1 MNHHKLGVVNL
12 KSKKSKSK
20 LDFLPNRNNRYSIRR
35 FTVGTASILI
45 GATLLFG
52 ASHDAQA
59 AEEDSSSVSVDGQD
73 EAGVSK
79 DDQTAK
85 ASEEQATPAQTE
97 DVKTSTEAEAS
108 TDTETQA
115 QTDKEEAASTQEDAV
130 SEDSQ
135 TTAQD
140 SEQAEAT
147 TPAKEEAA
155 KSEATQ
161 ATEHA
166 SVKEAKSEDK
176 KVDTESAATSE
187 APQATEEEV
196 ATKEESKAVQPATV
210 ADKKAVS
217 VDPSPYANIG
227 NVHDKATAEEFY
239 AKATGVSAK
248 EAKRVVNNLGLDA
261 KNITPE
267 SFRAALLKAFSN
279 AQNRTAVQGLSF
291 RATPEDSEA
300 INDMA
305 NAVNASAPTADSDN
319 MKVIDADAYK
329 NGYVKND
336 VDTTNA
342 AHTLSGRAYMSDFGA
357 PGTTSTRLTTVPEGT
372 AVYMQWIDK
381 DGWVS
386 PAFRAYTTNQ
396 ITDRDS
402 SAAGPG
408 FYAFDL
414 RKPQIDA
421 NGKSHVYNATDG
433 QYYRLWIEDFQTPNG
448 NTATMLRQV
457 GGLIPGTF
465 VNSVTHL
472 NLGQF
477 PLIGTNMQRTGVFM
491 GVRPTNDYMT
501 RPKNEWIHD
510 EEGPIANPTVNLKAK
525 NTVSGRVWLETG
537 DGDEANSG
545 TGPNRNPGDPVA
557 QGYTVV
563 MSSLTKEGAAAYKDQ
578 VQSLDHGQRAEAAK
592 KLLEDH
598 PEYISATVY
607 GETDEDGYYTVRFPE
622 GALDVNFL
630 YGYVMDKDGV
640 IQNAYSSYTAP
651 EFRTPNTNALFTPQ
665 AIPAH
670 NLVVD
675 PMWYHVH
682 FAVIPRTDVEIS
694 IVDFNNTDKPA
705 APGDVAH
712 IDLEGKI
719 LSPLP
724 THVEWRDSKGKVV
737 KKTPDFTSL
746 KEGEDAGTFEIPST
760 AKDGDHYTA
769 VLVVNGRDVS
779 ADSLTVKVTDAHTYD
794 PEVTP
799 ITKDYGTPTTE
810 DDIKGA
816 VTVPNYPTDKGTPK
830 VTVDEG
836 AQLPDGN
843 TPGKTDVPV
852 TVTYPDGSKDH
863 VTVPVT
869 VKEQPQAD
877 HYPPEATPVE
887 KPFGSATTKDDVTSH
902 VTVPGFPADKG
913 TPKVTVDEGAQLP
926 DGNTSGTVD
935 VPVTVTY
942 PDGTTAHVNV
952 PVTTGEQPQADHYP
966 PKATPVEK
974 PFGSATTKDDVTSHV
989 TVPGFPADKGTPKV
1003 TVDEGAQLPD
1013 GNTSGT
1019 VDVPVTV
1026 TYPDGTTAHVNV
1038 PVTTGEQPQAD
1049 HYPPKA
1055 TPVEKP
1061 FGSATTKDDV
1071 TSHVTV
1077 PGFPADKGTP
1087 TVTVDEGAQLPDG
1100 NTEGT
1105 VNVPVTVTYPD
1116 GTTAHVNVPVTT
1128 KAAEDNTKTPQ
1139 VNEVTAGDDTVSGH
1153 DGQPGNTIEVT
1164 LPGGSK
1170 VPGTVDDKGEWT
1182 VKVPDN
1188 VTLKPG
1194 DKVTVV
1200 EKDNHGHTSP
1210 ATEVTVKDTENTAHQ
1225 PQVDPIHGGGTSV
1238 GGKGTPGNDVEV
1250 TLPGGTK
1257 VPGTVDEN
1265 GNFTVKVPDGTELK
1279 PGDKVTV
1286 VEKDHNGHTS
1296 PATEVTVGDYPN
1308 TAHQPTVDPVTAGDK
1323 TVHGK
1328 GTPGN
1333 TVEVTFPGGSTVTG
1347 EVDKDGNFTV
1357 KVPDGTTLK
1366 PGQEITVVEKDNH
1379 GHASTPTKVTVGDT
1393 ANEAHQPQVDP
1404 IHGGDTSVSGKGTP
1418 GHTVE
1423 VTLPDGSTVTGEV
1436 DKDGN
1441 FTIKVPDGKE
1451 LKPGDKVTVVE
1462 KDKDGHSS
1470 TPTEVTVGD
1479 YPNTAHQPTVDPV
1492 TAGDKTV
1499 HGKGTP
1505 GNTVE
1510 VTLPDGSVVTGTV
1523 DKDGN
1528 FTVKVPDGTTLK
1540 PGQEITVVEK
1550 DKHGHASKPTKVTV
1564 GDTANEAHQPQVD
1577 PIHGGDTSVSGKGT
1591 PGNTVEI
1598 TLPDGSKVTGTVDK
1612 DGNFTVKLP
1621 DGTTL
1626 KPGDKVTVVEKDKDG
1641 HSSTPTEVTVGD
1653 YPNTAHQPQVDPIHG
1668 GDSTIGGK
1676 GTPGNTVEVTLPD
1689 GSKVTG
1695 TVDKDGNFTIKV
1707 PDGTTLKPGDTVTVV
1722 EKDKY
1727 GHASTPTKVTVQDHA
1742 NTAHQPTVNPVHTGD
1757 KTVTGKGTPGNTI
1770 ELTTPCGKTL
1780 TTKVDKDGNWSIDL
1794 PEDVHLKAGDKVTV
1808 VEKDQYGHTSTPTV
1822 VTVTDKEMNGN
1833 NCDMPKKD
1841 DNGQAPMDNHGSDMN
1856 TGDMTEHAST
1866 PAMTQGHD
1874 DSMKHA
1880 EAKDDAKSEAKA
1892 LPETG
1897 NTDNSGTIFG
1907 SLFAALGALF
1917 LAGRRRKKEDK

>member
-1 MNHHKLGVVNL
+1 MNYHKLGVVNL

-73 EAGVSK
+73 DAGASK

-97 DVKTSTEAEAS
+97 DVNASTEAEAK

-135 TTAQD
+135 SKVQD
-140 SEQAEAT
+140 SEQAEEA
-147 TPAKEEAA
+147 TPAQEEAA
-155 KSEATQ
+155 QGEETQ

-176 KVDTESAATSE
+176 KVDTESATTSE
-187 APQATEEEV
+187 VPQATEEEV

-210 ADKKAVS
+210 ADKKAAS

-227 NVHDKATAEEFY
+227 NVHDKASAEEFY

-305 NAVNASAPTADSDN
+305 NAVNASAPTADDDN

-342 AHTLSGRAYMSDFGA
+342 ANTLSGRAYMSDFGA

-396 ITDRDS
+396 ITNRDS

-433 QYYRLWIEDFQTPNG
+433 QYYRLWIEDFETPNG

-510 EEGPIANPTVNLKAK
+510 EEGPISNPTVNLKAK

-563 MSSLTKEGAAAYKDQ
+563 MSSLTKEGAAAYKAQ
-578 VQSLDHGQRAEAAK
+578 VQRLDHGQRAEAAK

-670 NLVVD
+670 NLVAD

-682 FAVIPRTDVEIS
+682 FAVVPRTDVEIS

-746 KEGEDAGTFEIPST
+746 KEGEDAATFEIPAD

-769 VLVVNGRDVS
+769 VLVVNDRDVS
-779 ADSLTVKVTDAHTYD
+779 ADSLTVKVTDAHTYE

-810 DDIKGA
+810 DDVKNA
-816 VTVPNYPTDKGTPK
+816 VTVPDYPADKGTPT
-830 VTVDEG
+830 VTIDEG

-843 TPGKTDVPV
+843 TPGETNVPV
-852 TVTYPDGSKDH
+852 TVTYPDGTKDH
-863 VTVPVT
+863 VEVPVT

-877 HYPPEATPVE
+877 HYPPEVTPVE
-887 KPFGSATTKDDVTSH
+887 QPYGTATTEDDV
-902 VTVPGFPADKG
+902 K
-913 TPKVTVDEGAQLP
+913 
-926 DGNTSGTVD
+926 
-935 VPVTVTY
+935 
-942 PDGTTAHVNV
+942 
-952 PVTTGEQPQADHYP
+952 
-966 PKATPVEK
+966 
-974 PFGSATTKDDVTSHV
+974 
-989 TVPGFPADKGTPKV
+989 
-1003 TVDEGAQLPD
+1003 
-1013 GNTSGT
+1013 
-1019 VDVPVTV
+1019 
-1026 TYPDGTTAHVNV
+1026 
-1038 PVTTGEQPQAD
+1038 
-1049 HYPPKA
+1049 
-1055 TPVEKP
+1055 
-1061 FGSATTKDDV
+1061 
-1071 TSHVTV
+1071 SHVTV

-1087 TVTVDEGAQLPDG
+1087 TVTVDEGAELPDG

-1128 KAAEDNTKTPQ
+1128 KAAEDNTKMPQ
-1139 VNEVTAGDDTVSGH
+1139 VDDVTAGDKTVSGH
-1153 DGQPGNTIEVT
+1153 DGQPGNTVVVT
-1164 LPGGSK
+1164 FPGDKTGTA
-1170 VPGTVDDKGEWT
+1170 TVDDNGKWT
-1182 VKVPDN
+1182 VNVPSD

-1194 DKVTVV
+1194 DKVTAV
-1200 EKDNHGHTSP
+1200 EKDNHDHTSP
-1210 ATEVTVKDTENTAHQ
+1210 VTEVTVNDTENTAHQ
-1225 PQVDPIHGGGTSV
+1225 PQVDPINGGGTSV

-1333 TVEVTFPGGSTVTG
+1333 TVEVTLPGGTVVTG
-1347 EVDKDGNFTV
+1347 EVDENGNFTV

-1366 PGQEITVVEKDNH
+1366 PGDEITVVEKDHH

-1404 IHGGDTSVSGKGTP
+1404 IHGGDSSIGGKGTP
-1418 GHTVE
+1418 GNTVE

-1441 FTIKVPDGKE
+1441 FTIDLPDGKE

-1462 KDKDGHSS
+1462 KDKDGHTS
-1470 TPTEVTVGD
+1470 PATEVTVGD
-1479 YPNTAHQPTVDPV
+1479 YPNTAHQPTVDPIHS
-1492 TAGDKTV
+1492 GDKTV
-1499 HGKGTP
+1499 T
-1505 GNTVE
+1505 
-1510 VTLPDGSVVTGTV
+1510 
-1523 DKDGN
+1523 
-1528 FTVKVPDGTTLK
+1528 
-1540 PGQEITVVEK
+1540 
-1550 DKHGHASKPTKVTV
+1550 
-1564 GDTANEAHQPQVD
+1564 
-1577 PIHGGDTSVSGKGT
+1577 
-1591 PGNTVEI
+1591 
-1598 TLPDGSKVTGTVDK
+1598 
-1612 DGNFTVKLP
+1612 
-1621 DGTTL
+1621 
-1626 KPGDKVTVVEKDKDG
+1626 
-1641 HSSTPTEVTVGD
+1641 
-1653 YPNTAHQPQVDPIHG
+1653 
-1668 GDSTIGGK
+1668 GK

-1707 PDGTTLKPGDTVTVV
+1707 PDGTTLKPGDTITVV

-1742 NTAHQPTVNPVHTGD
+1742 NEAHQPTVNPVHTGD

-1856 TGDMTEHAST
+1856 KGDMTEHAST
-1866 PAMTQGHD
+1866 PAMTQGSDMAQGHD

>member
-1 MNHHKLGVVNL
+1 M

-73 EAGVSK
+73 EAGASK

-85 ASEEQATPAQTE
+85 ASEEQANAAQTE

-115 QTDKEEAASTQEDAV
+115 QADKEEAASTQEDAV

-135 TTAQD
+135 SKAQG
-140 SEQAEAT
+140 SEQAEEA
-147 TPAKEEAA
+147 TPAQEEAA
-155 KSEATQ
+155 QSEEAQ

-176 KVDTESAATSE
+176 KVDTESATTSE
-187 APQATEEEV
+187 VPQATEEEV

-210 ADKKAVS
+210 ADKKAAS

-227 NVHDKATAEEFY
+227 NVHDKVSAEEFY

-305 NAVNASAPTADSDN
+305 NAVNATAPTADDDN

-342 AHTLSGRAYMSDFGA
+342 ANTLSGRAYMSDFGA

-433 QYYRLWIEDFQTPNG
+433 QYYRLWIEDFETPNG

-477 PLIGTNMQRTGVFM
+477 PLIGKNMQRTGVFM

-501 RPKNEWIHD
+501 RPKEEWIHD
-510 EEGPIANPTVNLKAK
+510 EEGPMTNPYTDLKAK

-563 MSSLTKEGAAAYKDQ
+563 MSSLTKEGAAAYKAQ

-607 GETDEDGYYTVRFPE
+607 GETDEDGRYTLRFPKD
-622 GALDVNFL
+622 ALDVNFL

-670 NLVVD
+670 NLVAD
-675 PMWYHVH
+675 PMWYNVH

-746 KEGEDAGTFEIPST
+746 KEGEDAATFEIPAD

-769 VLVVNGRDVS
+769 VLVVNDRDVS
-779 ADSLTVKVTDAHTYD
+779 ADSLTVKVTDAHTYE

-810 DDIKGA
+810 DDVKNA
-816 VTVPNYPTDKGTPK
+816 VTVPDYPADKGTPT
-830 VTVDEG
+830 VTIDEG

-843 TPGKTDVPV
+843 TPGETNVPV
-852 TVTYPDGSKDH
+852 TVTYPDGTKDH
-863 VTVPVT
+863 VEVPVT

-877 HYPPEATPVE
+877 HYPPEATPIE
-887 KPFGSATTKDDVTSH
+887 KPYGTPVTDADVKEH

-913 TPKVTVDEGAQLP
+913 TPTVTVDEDAELP
-926 DGNTSGTVD
+926 DGNTAGSSN

-942 PDGTTAHVNV
+942 PDGTTAHVDV
-952 PVTTGEQPQADHYP
+952 PVTIGEQPQADHYP
-966 PKATPVEK
+966 PEVTPVEQ
-974 PFGSATTKDDVTSHV
+974 PYGTATTEDDV
-989 TVPGFPADKGTPKV
+989 K
-1003 TVDEGAQLPD
+1003 
-1013 GNTSGT
+1013 
-1019 VDVPVTV
+1019 
-1026 TYPDGTTAHVNV
+1026 
-1038 PVTTGEQPQAD
+1038 
-1049 HYPPKA
+1049 
-1055 TPVEKP
+1055 
-1061 FGSATTKDDV
+1061 
-1071 TSHVTV
+1071 SHVTV

-1128 KAAEDNTKTPQ
+1128 KAAEDNTKMPQ
-1139 VNEVTAGDDTVSGH
+1139 VDDVTAGDKTVSGH
-1153 DGQPGNTIEVT
+1153 DGQPGNTVVVT
-1164 LPGGSK
+1164 FPGDKTGTA
-1170 VPGTVDDKGEWT
+1170 TVDDNGKWI
-1182 VKVPDN
+1182 VNVPSD

-1194 DKVTVV
+1194 DKVTAV
-1200 EKDNHGHTSP
+1200 EKDNHEHTSP
-1210 ATEVTVKDTENTAHQ
+1210 VTEVTVNDTENTAHQ
-1225 PQVDPIHGGGTSV
+1225 PQVDPINGGGTSV

-1323 TVHGK
+1323 TIHGK

-1333 TVEVTFPGGSTVTG
+1333 TVEVTLPGGTVVTG
-1347 EVDKDGNFTV
+1347 EVDENGNFTV

-1366 PGQEITVVEKDNH
+1366 PGDEITVVEKDHH

-1393 ANEAHQPQVDP
+1393 ANEAHQPTVDP
-1404 IHGGDTSVSGKGTP
+1404 IHG
-1418 GHTVE
+1418 
-1423 VTLPDGSTVTGEV
+1423 
-1436 DKDGN
+1436 
-1441 FTIKVPDGKE
+1441 
-1451 LKPGDKVTVVE
+1451 
-1462 KDKDGHSS
+1462 
-1470 TPTEVTVGD
+1470 
-1479 YPNTAHQPTVDPV
+1479 
-1492 TAGDKTV
+1492 
-1499 HGKGTP
+1499 
-1505 GNTVE
+1505 
-1510 VTLPDGSVVTGTV
+1510 
-1523 DKDGN
+1523 
-1528 FTVKVPDGTTLK
+1528 
-1540 PGQEITVVEK
+1540 
-1550 DKHGHASKPTKVTV
+1550 
-1564 GDTANEAHQPQVD
+1564 
-1577 PIHGGDTSVSGKGT
+1577 
-1591 PGNTVEI
+1591 
-1598 TLPDGSKVTGTVDK
+1598 
-1612 DGNFTVKLP
+1612 
-1621 DGTTL
+1621 
-1626 KPGDKVTVVEKDKDG
+1626 
-1641 HSSTPTEVTVGD
+1641 
-1653 YPNTAHQPQVDPIHG
+1653 
-1668 GDSTIGGK
+1668 
-1676 GTPGNTVEVTLPD
+1676 
-1689 GSKVTG
+1689 
-1695 TVDKDGNFTIKV
+1695 
-1707 PDGTTLKPGDTVTVV
+1707 
-1722 EKDKY
+1722 
-1727 GHASTPTKVTVQDHA
+1727 
-1742 NTAHQPTVNPVHTGD
+1742 GD

-1856 TGDMTEHAST
+1856 TRDMTEHAST
-1866 PAMTQGHD
+1866 PAMTQGSDMAQGHD

>member
-1 MNHHKLGVVNL
+1 MNYHKLGVVNL

-20 LDFLPNRNNRYSIRR
+20 LDFLPNRINRYSIRR

-73 EAGVSK
+73 EAGASK

-97 DVKTSTEAEAS
+97 DVKASTEAEAS

-115 QTDKEEAASTQEDAV
+115 QADKEEAASTQEDAV

-135 TTAQD
+135 SKAQD
-140 SEQAEAT
+140 SEQVEEAT
-147 TPAKEEAA
+147 PAQEEAA
-155 KSEATQ
+155 QSEGAQT
-161 ATEHA
+161 TEHA

-176 KVDTESAATSE
+176 KVDTESATTSE
-187 APQATEEEV
+187 VPQATEEEV

-210 ADKKAVS
+210 ADKKAAS

-227 NVHDKATAEEFY
+227 NVHDKASAEEFY

-291 RATPEDSEA
+291 RAAPEDSEA

-305 NAVNASAPTADSDN
+305 NAVNATAPTADDDN
-319 MKVIDADAYK
+319 MKIIDADAYK

-342 AHTLSGRAYMSDFGA
+342 ANTLSGRAYMSDFGA

-433 QYYRLWIEDFQTPNG
+433 QYYRLWIEDFETPNG

-457 GGLIPGTF
+457 DGLIPGTF

-477 PLIGTNMQRTGVFM
+477 PLIGKNMQRTGVFM
-491 GVRPTNDYMT
+491 GVRPTTDYMT
-501 RPKNEWIHD
+501 RPKEEWIHD
-510 EEGPIANPTVNLKAK
+510 EEGPMTNPYTDLKAK

-607 GETDEDGYYTVRFPE
+607 GETDEDGHYTLRFPKD
-622 GALDVNFL
+622 ALDVNFL

-670 NLVVD
+670 NLVAD
-675 PMWYHVH
+675 PMWYNVH
-682 FAVIPRTDVEIS
+682 FAVIPRTDIEIS

-705 APGDVAH
+705 ASGDVAH

-746 KEGEDAGTFEIPST
+746 KEGEDAGTFEIPAD

-769 VLVVNGRDVS
+769 VLVVNDRDVS
-779 ADSLTVKVTDAHTYD
+779 ADSLTVKVTDAHTYE

-810 DDIKGA
+810 DDVKNA
-816 VTVPNYPTDKGTPK
+816 VTVPDY
-830 VTVDEG
+830 
-836 AQLPDGN
+836 
-843 TPGKTDVPV
+843 
-852 TVTYPDGSKDH
+852 
-863 VTVPVT
+863 
-869 VKEQPQAD
+869 
-877 HYPPEATPVE
+877 
-887 KPFGSATTKDDVTSH
+887 
-902 VTVPGFPADKG
+902 PADKG
-913 TPKVTVDEGAQLP
+913 TPKVTIDEGA
-926 DGNTSGTVD
+926 
-935 VPVTVTY
+935 
-942 PDGTTAHVNV
+942 
-952 PVTTGEQPQADHYP
+952 E
-966 PKATPVEK
+966 
-974 PFGSATTKDDVTSHV
+974 
-989 TVPGFPADKGTPKV
+989 
-1003 TVDEGAQLPD
+1003 
-1013 GNTSGT
+1013 
-1019 VDVPVTV
+1019 
-1026 TYPDGTTAHVNV
+1026 
-1038 PVTTGEQPQAD
+1038 
-1049 HYPPKA
+1049 
-1055 TPVEKP
+1055 
-1061 FGSATTKDDV
+1061 
-1071 TSHVTV
+1071 
-1077 PGFPADKGTP
+1077 
-1087 TVTVDEGAQLPDG
+1087 LPDG

-1128 KAAEDNTKTPQ
+1128 KAAEDNTKMPQ
-1139 VNEVTAGDDTVSGH
+1139 VDNVTAGDKTVSGH
-1153 DGQPGNTIEVT
+1153 DGQPGNTVVVT
-1164 LPGGSK
+1164 FPGDKTGTA
-1170 VPGTVDDKGEWT
+1170 TVDDNGKWT
-1182 VKVPDN
+1182 VNVPSD

-1194 DKVTVV
+1194 DKVTAV
-1200 EKDNHGHTSP
+1200 EKDNHDHTSP
-1210 ATEVTVKDTENTAHQ
+1210 VTEVTVNDTENTAHQ
-1225 PQVDPIHGGGTSV
+1225 PQVDPINGGGTSV

-1333 TVEVTFPGGSTVTG
+1333 TVEVTLPGGTVVTG
-1347 EVDKDGNFTV
+1347 EVDENGNFTV

-1366 PGQEITVVEKDNH
+1366 PGDEITVVEKDHH

-1393 ANEAHQPQVDP
+1393 ANEAHQPTVDP
-1404 IHGGDTSVSGKGTP
+1404 IHG
-1418 GHTVE
+1418 
-1423 VTLPDGSTVTGEV
+1423 
-1436 DKDGN
+1436 
-1441 FTIKVPDGKE
+1441 
-1451 LKPGDKVTVVE
+1451 
-1462 KDKDGHSS
+1462 
-1470 TPTEVTVGD
+1470 
-1479 YPNTAHQPTVDPV
+1479 
-1492 TAGDKTV
+1492 GDKTV

-1510 VTLPDGSVVTGTV
+1510 VTLPDGSKVTGTI

-1528 FTVKVPDGTTLK
+1528 FTID
-1540 PGQEITVVEK
+1540 
-1550 DKHGHASKPTKVTV
+1550 
-1564 GDTANEAHQPQVD
+1564 
-1577 PIHGGDTSVSGKGT
+1577 
-1591 PGNTVEI
+1591 
-1598 TLPDGSKVTGTVDK
+1598 LPDCKE
-1612 DGNFTVKLP
+1612 
-1621 DGTTL
+1621 L

-1641 HSSTPTEVTVGD
+1641 HTSPATEVTVGD
-1653 YPNTAHQPQVDPIHG
+1653 YPNTAHQPTVDPIH
-1668 GDSTIGGK
+1668 S
-1676 GTPGNTVEVTLPD
+1676 
-1689 GSKVTG
+1689 
-1695 TVDKDGNFTIKV
+1695 
-1707 PDGTTLKPGDTVTVV
+1707 
-1722 EKDKY
+1722 
-1727 GHASTPTKVTVQDHA
+1727 
-1742 NTAHQPTVNPVHTGD
+1742 GD

-1856 TGDMTEHAST
+1856 KGDMTEHAST
-1866 PAMTQGHD
+1866 PAMTQGSDMAQGHD

>member
-1 MNHHKLGVVNL
+1 MNYHKLGVVNL

-73 EAGVSK
+73 EAGASK

-97 DVKTSTEAEAS
+97 DVKASTEAEAS

-115 QTDKEEAASTQEDAV
+115 QADKEEAASTQEDAV

-135 TTAQD
+135 SKAQD
-140 SEQAEAT
+140 SEQAEEA

-155 KSEATQ
+155 QSEDAQT
-161 ATEHA
+161 TEHA

-176 KVDTESAATSE
+176 KVDTESATTSE
-187 APQATEEEV
+187 VPQATEEEV

-210 ADKKAVS
+210 ADKKAAS

-227 NVHDKATAEEFY
+227 NVHDKASAEEFY

-291 RATPEDSEA
+291 RAAPEDSEA

-305 NAVNASAPTADSDN
+305 NAVNATAPTADDDN
-319 MKVIDADAYK
+319 MKIIDADAYK

-342 AHTLSGRAYMSDFGA
+342 VNTLSGRAYMSDFGA

-433 QYYRLWIEDFQTPNG
+433 QYYRLWIEDFQTANG

-477 PLIGTNMQRTGVFM
+477 PLIGKNMQRTGVFM

-501 RPKNEWIHD
+501 RPKEEWIHD
-510 EEGPIANPTVNLKAK
+510 EEGPMANPYTDLKAK
-525 NTVSGRVWLETG
+525 NTISGRVWLETG

-592 KLLEDH
+592 QLLEDH

-607 GETDEDGYYTVRFPE
+607 GETDEDGHYTLRFPKDT
-622 GALDVNFL
+622 LDVNFL

-640 IQNAYSSYTAP
+640 VQNAYSSYTAP

-665 AIPAH
+665 AIPGH
-670 NLVVD
+670 NLIVD
-675 PMWYHVH
+675 PMWYNVH

-724 THVEWRDSKGKVV
+724 THVEWRDNNGKVV

-779 ADSLTVKVTDAHTYD
+779 ADSLTVKVTDAHTYE
-794 PEVTP
+794 PKVTP

-810 DDIKGA
+810 DDVKKA
-816 VTVPNYPTDKGTPK
+816 VTVPDYPADKGTPK
-830 VTVDEG
+830 VTIDEG
-836 AQLPDGN
+836 AELPDGN
-843 TPGKTDVPV
+843 TPGETNVPV

-863 VTVPVT
+863 VNVPVT

-887 KPFGSATTKDDVTSH
+887 KPYGTPVTDADIKEH
-902 VTVPGFPADKG
+902 VTVPGFPA
-913 TPKVTVDEGAQLP
+913 E
-926 DGNTSGTVD
+926 
-935 VPVTVTY
+935 
-942 PDGTTAHVNV
+942 
-952 PVTTGEQPQADHYP
+952 GEQ
-966 PKATPVEK
+966 
-974 PFGSATTKDDVTSHV
+974 
-989 TVPGFPADKGTPKV
+989 
-1003 TVDEGAQLPD
+1003 
-1013 GNTSGT
+1013 
-1019 VDVPVTV
+1019 
-1026 TYPDGTTAHVNV
+1026 
-1038 PVTTGEQPQAD
+1038 
-1049 HYPPKA
+1049 
-1055 TPVEKP
+1055 
-1061 FGSATTKDDV
+1061 
-1071 TSHVTV
+1071 
-1077 PGFPADKGTP
+1077 P

-1128 KAAEDNTKTPQ
+1128 KAAEDNTKMPQ
-1139 VNEVTAGDDTVSGH
+1139 VDDVTAGDKTVSGH
-1153 DGQPGNTIEVT
+1153 DGQPGNTVVVT
-1164 LPGGSK
+1164 FPGDKTGTA
-1170 VPGTVDDKGEWT
+1170 TVDDNGKWT
-1182 VKVPDN
+1182 VNVPSD

-1194 DKVTVV
+1194 DKVTAV
-1200 EKDNHGHTSP
+1200 EKDNHDHISP
-1210 ATEVTVKDTENTAHQ
+1210 VTEVTVNDTENTAHQ
-1225 PQVDPIHGGGTSV
+1225 PQVDPINGGGTSV

-1333 TVEVTFPGGSTVTG
+1333 TVEVTLPGGTVVTG
-1347 EVDKDGNFTV
+1347 EVDENGNFTV

-1366 PGQEITVVEKDNH
+1366 PGDEITVVEKDNH

-1404 IHGGDTSVSGKGTP
+1404 IHG
-1418 GHTVE
+1418 
-1423 VTLPDGSTVTGEV
+1423 
-1436 DKDGN
+1436 
-1441 FTIKVPDGKE
+1441 
-1451 LKPGDKVTVVE
+1451 
-1462 KDKDGHSS
+1462 
-1470 TPTEVTVGD
+1470 
-1479 YPNTAHQPTVDPV
+1479 
-1492 TAGDKTV
+1492 GDKTV

-1540 PGQEITVVEK
+1540 PGQVITVVEK
-1550 DKHGHASKPTKVTV
+1550 DKHGHASTPTKVTV

-1577 PIHGGDTSVSGKGT
+1577 PIHGGDSSIGGKGT
-1591 PGNTVEI
+1591 PGNTVEV
-1598 TLPDGSKVTGTVDK
+1598 TLPDGSTVTGEVDK
-1612 DGNFTVKLP
+1612 DGNFTIDLP
-1621 DGTTL
+1621 DGKEL

-1641 HSSTPTEVTVGD
+1641 HTSPATEVTVGD
-1653 YPNTAHQPQVDPIHG
+1653 YPNTAHQPTVDPIHS
-1668 GDSTIGGK
+1668 GDKTVTGK

-1707 PDGTTLKPGDTVTVV
+1707 PDGTTLKPGDTITVV

-1742 NTAHQPTVNPVHTGD
+1742 NEAHQPTVNPVHTGD

-1866 PAMTQGHD
+1866 PAMTQGSDMAQGHD

-1880 EAKDDAKSEAKA
+1880 EVKDDAKSEAKA

>member
-1 MNHHKLGVVNL
+1 MNYHKLGVVNL

-73 EAGVSK
+73 EAGASK

-97 DVKTSTEAEAS
+97 DVKASTEAEAS

-115 QTDKEEAASTQEDAV
+115 QADKEEAASTQEDAV

-135 TTAQD
+135 SKAQD
-140 SEQAEAT
+140 SEQAEEA

-155 KSEATQ
+155 QSEDAQT
-161 ATEHA
+161 TEHA

-176 KVDTESAATSE
+176 KVDTESATTSE
-187 APQATEEEV
+187 VPQATEEEV

-210 ADKKAVS
+210 ADKKAAS

-227 NVHDKATAEEFY
+227 NVHDKASAEEFY

-291 RATPEDSEA
+291 RAAPEDSEA

-305 NAVNASAPTADSDN
+305 NAVNATAPTADDDN
-319 MKVIDADAYK
+319 MKIIDADAYK

-342 AHTLSGRAYMSDFGA
+342 ANTLSGRAYMSDFGA

-433 QYYRLWIEDFQTPNG
+433 QYYRLWIEDFQTANG

-477 PLIGTNMQRTGVFM
+477 PLIGKNMQRTGVFM

-501 RPKNEWIHD
+501 RPKEEWIHD
-510 EEGPIANPTVNLKAK
+510 EEGPMANPYTDLKAK
-525 NTVSGRVWLETG
+525 NTISGRVWLETG

-592 KLLEDH
+592 QLLEDH

-607 GETDEDGYYTVRFPE
+607 GETDEDGHYTLRFPKDT
-622 GALDVNFL
+622 LDVNFL

-640 IQNAYSSYTAP
+640 VQNAYSSYTAP

-665 AIPAH
+665 AIPGH
-670 NLVVD
+670 NLIVD
-675 PMWYHVH
+675 PMWYNVH

-724 THVEWRDSKGKVV
+724 THVEWRDNNGKVV

-779 ADSLTVKVTDAHTYD
+779 ADSLTVKVTDAHTYE
-794 PEVTP
+794 PKVTP

-810 DDIKGA
+810 DDVKKA
-816 VTVPNYPTDKGTPK
+816 VTVPDYPADKGTPK
-830 VTVDEG
+830 VTIDEG
-836 AQLPDGN
+836 AELPDGN
-843 TPGKTDVPV
+843 TPGETNVPV

-863 VTVPVT
+863 VNVPVT

-887 KPFGSATTKDDVTSH
+887 KPYGTPVTDADIKEH
-902 VTVPGFPADKG
+902 VTVPGFPAEG
-913 TPKVTVDEGAQLP
+913 EQPKVTVDEGAQLP
-926 DGNTSGTVD
+926 DGNTAGSSN

-942 PDGTTAHVNV
+942 PDGTTAHVDV
-952 PVTTGEQPQADHYP
+952 PVTIGEQAQADHYP

-974 PFGSATTKDDVTSHV
+974 PYGTPVTDADIKEHV
-989 TVPGFPADKGTPKV
+989 TVPGFPA
-1003 TVDEGAQLPD
+1003 E
-1013 GNTSGT
+1013 
-1019 VDVPVTV
+1019 
-1026 TYPDGTTAHVNV
+1026 
-1038 PVTTGEQPQAD
+1038 GEQ
-1049 HYPPKA
+1049 
-1055 TPVEKP
+1055 
-1061 FGSATTKDDV
+1061 
-1071 TSHVTV
+1071 
-1077 PGFPADKGTP
+1077 P

-1128 KAAEDNTKTPQ
+1128 KAAEDNTKMPQ
-1139 VNEVTAGDDTVSGH
+1139 VDDVTAGDKTVSGH
-1153 DGQPGNTIEVT
+1153 DGQPGNTVVVT
-1164 LPGGSK
+1164 FPGDKTGTA
-1170 VPGTVDDKGEWT
+1170 TVDDNGKWT
-1182 VKVPDN
+1182 VNVPSD

-1194 DKVTVV
+1194 DKVTAV
-1200 EKDNHGHTSP
+1200 EKDNHDHTSP
-1210 ATEVTVKDTENTAHQ
+1210 VTEVTVNDTENTAHQ
-1225 PQVDPIHGGGTSV
+1225 PQVDPINGGGTSV

-1333 TVEVTFPGGSTVTG
+1333 TVEVTLPGGTVVTG
-1347 EVDKDGNFTV
+1347 EVDENGNFTV

-1366 PGQEITVVEKDNH
+1366 PGDEITVVEKDNH

-1404 IHGGDTSVSGKGTP
+1404 IHGGDSSIGGKGTP
-1418 GHTVE
+1418 GNTVE

-1441 FTIKVPDGKE
+1441 FTIDLPDGKE

-1492 TAGDKTV
+1492 TAGDKTI

-1540 PGQEITVVEK
+1540 PGQVITVVEK
-1550 DKHGHASKPTKVTV
+1550 DKHGHASTPTKVTV

-1577 PIHGGDTSVSGKGT
+1577 PIHGGDSSIGGKGT
-1591 PGNTVEI
+1591 PGNTVEV
-1598 TLPDGSKVTGTVDK
+1598 TLPDGSTVTGEVDK
-1612 DGNFTVKLP
+1612 DGNFTIDLP
-1621 DGTTL
+1621 DGKEL

-1641 HSSTPTEVTVGD
+1641 HTSPATEVTVGD
-1653 YPNTAHQPQVDPIHG
+1653 YPNTAHQPTVDPIHS
-1668 GDSTIGGK
+1668 GDKTVTGK

-1707 PDGTTLKPGDTVTVV
+1707 PDGTTLKPGDTITVV

-1742 NTAHQPTVNPVHTGD
+1742 NEAHQPTVNPVHTGD

-1866 PAMTQGHD
+1866 PAMTQGSDMAQGHD

-1880 EAKDDAKSEAKA
+1880 EVKDDAKSEAKA

>member
-1 MNHHKLGVVNL
+1 M

-73 EAGVSK
+73 EAGASK

-85 ASEEQATPAQTE
+85 ASEEQANAAQTE

-115 QTDKEEAASTQEDAV
+115 QADKEEAASTQEDAV

-135 TTAQD
+135 SKAQG
-140 SEQAEAT
+140 SEQAEEA
-147 TPAKEEAA
+147 TPAQEEAA
-155 KSEATQ
+155 QSEEAQ

-176 KVDTESAATSE
+176 KVDTESATTSE
-187 APQATEEEV
+187 VPQATEEEV

-210 ADKKAVS
+210 ADKKAAS

-227 NVHDKATAEEFY
+227 NVHDKVSAEEFY

-305 NAVNASAPTADSDN
+305 NAVNATAPTADDDN

-342 AHTLSGRAYMSDFGA
+342 ANTLSGRAYMSDFGA

-433 QYYRLWIEDFQTPNG
+433 QYYRLWIEDFETPNG

-477 PLIGTNMQRTGVFM
+477 PLIGKNMQRTGVFM

-501 RPKNEWIHD
+501 RPKEEWIHD
-510 EEGPIANPTVNLKAK
+510 EEGPMTNPYTDLKAK

-563 MSSLTKEGAAAYKDQ
+563 MSSLTKEGAAAYKAQ

-607 GETDEDGYYTVRFPE
+607 GETDEDGRYTLRFPKD
-622 GALDVNFL
+622 ALDVNFL

-670 NLVVD
+670 NLVAD
-675 PMWYHVH
+675 PMWYNVH

-746 KEGEDAGTFEIPST
+746 KEGEDAATFEIPAD

-769 VLVVNGRDVS
+769 VLVVNDRDVS
-779 ADSLTVKVTDAHTYD
+779 ADSLTVKVTDAHTYE

-810 DDIKGA
+810 DDVKNA
-816 VTVPNYPTDKGTPK
+816 VTVPDYPADKGTPT
-830 VTVDEG
+830 VTIDEG

-843 TPGKTDVPV
+843 TPGETNVPV
-852 TVTYPDGSKDH
+852 TVTYPDGTKDH
-863 VTVPVT
+863 VEVPVT

-877 HYPPEATPVE
+877 HYPPEATPIE
-887 KPFGSATTKDDVTSH
+887 KPYGTPVTDADVKEH

-913 TPKVTVDEGAQLP
+913 TPTVTVDEDAELP
-926 DGNTSGTVD
+926 DGNTAGSSN

-942 PDGTTAHVNV
+942 PDGTTAHVDV
-952 PVTTGEQPQADHYP
+952 PVTIGEQPQADHYP
-966 PKATPVEK
+966 PEVTPVEQ
-974 PFGSATTKDDVTSHV
+974 PYGTATTEDDV
-989 TVPGFPADKGTPKV
+989 K
-1003 TVDEGAQLPD
+1003 
-1013 GNTSGT
+1013 
-1019 VDVPVTV
+1019 
-1026 TYPDGTTAHVNV
+1026 
-1038 PVTTGEQPQAD
+1038 
-1049 HYPPKA
+1049 
-1055 TPVEKP
+1055 
-1061 FGSATTKDDV
+1061 
-1071 TSHVTV
+1071 SHVTV

-1128 KAAEDNTKTPQ
+1128 KAAEDNTKMPQ
-1139 VNEVTAGDDTVSGH
+1139 VDDVTAGDKTVSGH
-1153 DGQPGNTIEVT
+1153 DGQPGNTVVVT
-1164 LPGGSK
+1164 FPGDKTGTA
-1170 VPGTVDDKGEWT
+1170 TVDDNGKWI
-1182 VKVPDN
+1182 VNVPSD

-1194 DKVTVV
+1194 DKVTAV
-1200 EKDNHGHTSP
+1200 EKDNHEHTSP
-1210 ATEVTVKDTENTAHQ
+1210 VTEVTVNDTENTAHQ
-1225 PQVDPIHGGGTSV
+1225 PQVDPINGGGTSV

-1323 TVHGK
+1323 TIHGK

-1333 TVEVTFPGGSTVTG
+1333 TVEVTLPGGTVVTG
-1347 EVDKDGNFTV
+1347 EVDENGNFTV

-1366 PGQEITVVEKDNH
+1366 PGDEITVVEKDHH

-1393 ANEAHQPQVDP
+1393 ANEAHQPTVDP
-1404 IHGGDTSVSGKGTP
+1404 IHG
-1418 GHTVE
+1418 
-1423 VTLPDGSTVTGEV
+1423 
-1436 DKDGN
+1436 
-1441 FTIKVPDGKE
+1441 
-1451 LKPGDKVTVVE
+1451 
-1462 KDKDGHSS
+1462 
-1470 TPTEVTVGD
+1470 
-1479 YPNTAHQPTVDPV
+1479 
-1492 TAGDKTV
+1492 
-1499 HGKGTP
+1499 
-1505 GNTVE
+1505 
-1510 VTLPDGSVVTGTV
+1510 
-1523 DKDGN
+1523 
-1528 FTVKVPDGTTLK
+1528 
-1540 PGQEITVVEK
+1540 
-1550 DKHGHASKPTKVTV
+1550 
-1564 GDTANEAHQPQVD
+1564 
-1577 PIHGGDTSVSGKGT
+1577 
-1591 PGNTVEI
+1591 
-1598 TLPDGSKVTGTVDK
+1598 
-1612 DGNFTVKLP
+1612 
-1621 DGTTL
+1621 
-1626 KPGDKVTVVEKDKDG
+1626 
-1641 HSSTPTEVTVGD
+1641 
-1653 YPNTAHQPQVDPIHG
+1653 
-1668 GDSTIGGK
+1668 
-1676 GTPGNTVEVTLPD
+1676 
-1689 GSKVTG
+1689 
-1695 TVDKDGNFTIKV
+1695 
-1707 PDGTTLKPGDTVTVV
+1707 
-1722 EKDKY
+1722 
-1727 GHASTPTKVTVQDHA
+1727 
-1742 NTAHQPTVNPVHTGD
+1742 GD

-1866 PAMTQGHD
+1866 PAMTQGSDMAQGHD

>member
-1 MNHHKLGVVNL
+1 MNYHKLGVVNL

-73 EAGVSK
+73 EAGASK

-85 ASEEQATPAQTE
+85 ASEEQANAAQTE

-115 QTDKEEAASTQEDAV
+115 QADKEEAASTQEDAV

-135 TTAQD
+135 SKAQG
-140 SEQAEAT
+140 SEQAEEA
-147 TPAKEEAA
+147 TPAQEEAA
-155 KSEATQ
+155 QSEEAQ

-176 KVDTESAATSE
+176 KVDTESATTSE
-187 APQATEEEV
+187 VPQATEEEV

-210 ADKKAVS
+210 ADKKAAS

-227 NVHDKATAEEFY
+227 NVHDKVSAEEFY

-305 NAVNASAPTADSDN
+305 NAVNATAPTADDDN

-342 AHTLSGRAYMSDFGA
+342 ANTLSGRAYMSDFGA

-433 QYYRLWIEDFQTPNG
+433 QYYRLWIEDFETPNG

-477 PLIGTNMQRTGVFM
+477 PLIGKNMQRTGVFM

-501 RPKNEWIHD
+501 RPKEEWIHD
-510 EEGPIANPTVNLKAK
+510 EEGPMTNPYTDLKAK

-563 MSSLTKEGAAAYKDQ
+563 MSSLTKEGAAAYKAQ

-607 GETDEDGYYTVRFPE
+607 GETDEDGRYTLRFPKD
-622 GALDVNFL
+622 ALDVNFL

-670 NLVVD
+670 NLVAD
-675 PMWYHVH
+675 PMWYNVH

-746 KEGEDAGTFEIPST
+746 KEGEDAATFEIPAD

-769 VLVVNGRDVS
+769 VLVVNDRDVS
-779 ADSLTVKVTDAHTYD
+779 ADSLTVKVTDAHTYE

-810 DDIKGA
+810 DDVKNA
-816 VTVPNYPTDKGTPK
+816 VTVPDYPADKGTPT
-830 VTVDEG
+830 VTIDEG

-843 TPGKTDVPV
+843 TPGETNVPV
-852 TVTYPDGSKDH
+852 TVTYPDGTKDH
-863 VTVPVT
+863 VEVPVT

-877 HYPPEATPVE
+877 HYPPEATPIE
-887 KPFGSATTKDDVTSH
+887 KPYGTPVTDADVKEH

-913 TPKVTVDEGAQLP
+913 TPTVTVDEDAELP
-926 DGNTSGTVD
+926 DGNTAGSSN

-942 PDGTTAHVNV
+942 PDGTTAHVDV
-952 PVTTGEQPQADHYP
+952 PVTIGEQPQADHYP
-966 PKATPVEK
+966 PEVTPVEQ
-974 PFGSATTKDDVTSHV
+974 PYGTATTEDDV
-989 TVPGFPADKGTPKV
+989 K
-1003 TVDEGAQLPD
+1003 
-1013 GNTSGT
+1013 
-1019 VDVPVTV
+1019 
-1026 TYPDGTTAHVNV
+1026 
-1038 PVTTGEQPQAD
+1038 
-1049 HYPPKA
+1049 
-1055 TPVEKP
+1055 
-1061 FGSATTKDDV
+1061 
-1071 TSHVTV
+1071 SHVTV

-1128 KAAEDNTKTPQ
+1128 KAAEDNTKMPQ
-1139 VNEVTAGDDTVSGH
+1139 VDDVTAGDKTVSGH
-1153 DGQPGNTIEVT
+1153 DGQPGNTVVVT
-1164 LPGGSK
+1164 FPGDKTGTA
-1170 VPGTVDDKGEWT
+1170 TVDDNGKWI
-1182 VKVPDN
+1182 VNVPSD

-1194 DKVTVV
+1194 DKVTAV
-1200 EKDNHGHTSP
+1200 EKDNHEHTSP
-1210 ATEVTVKDTENTAHQ
+1210 VTEVTVNDTENTAHQ
-1225 PQVDPIHGGGTSV
+1225 PQVDPINGGGTSV

-1323 TVHGK
+1323 TIHGK

-1333 TVEVTFPGGSTVTG
+1333 TVEVTLPGGTVVTG
-1347 EVDKDGNFTV
+1347 EVDENGNFTV

-1366 PGQEITVVEKDNH
+1366 PGDEITVVEKDHH

-1393 ANEAHQPQVDP
+1393 ANEAHQPTVDP
-1404 IHGGDTSVSGKGTP
+1404 IHG
-1418 GHTVE
+1418 
-1423 VTLPDGSTVTGEV
+1423 
-1436 DKDGN
+1436 
-1441 FTIKVPDGKE
+1441 
-1451 LKPGDKVTVVE
+1451 
-1462 KDKDGHSS
+1462 
-1470 TPTEVTVGD
+1470 
-1479 YPNTAHQPTVDPV
+1479 
-1492 TAGDKTV
+1492 
-1499 HGKGTP
+1499 
-1505 GNTVE
+1505 
-1510 VTLPDGSVVTGTV
+1510 
-1523 DKDGN
+1523 
-1528 FTVKVPDGTTLK
+1528 
-1540 PGQEITVVEK
+1540 
-1550 DKHGHASKPTKVTV
+1550 
-1564 GDTANEAHQPQVD
+1564 
-1577 PIHGGDTSVSGKGT
+1577 
-1591 PGNTVEI
+1591 
-1598 TLPDGSKVTGTVDK
+1598 
-1612 DGNFTVKLP
+1612 
-1621 DGTTL
+1621 
-1626 KPGDKVTVVEKDKDG
+1626 
-1641 HSSTPTEVTVGD
+1641 
-1653 YPNTAHQPQVDPIHG
+1653 
-1668 GDSTIGGK
+1668 
-1676 GTPGNTVEVTLPD
+1676 
-1689 GSKVTG
+1689 
-1695 TVDKDGNFTIKV
+1695 
-1707 PDGTTLKPGDTVTVV
+1707 
-1722 EKDKY
+1722 
-1727 GHASTPTKVTVQDHA
+1727 
-1742 NTAHQPTVNPVHTGD
+1742 GD

-1856 TGDMTEHAST
+1856 TRDMTEHAST
-1866 PAMTQGHD
+1866 PAMTQGSDMAQGHD

>member
-1 MNHHKLGVVNL
+1 
-12 KSKKSKSK
+12 
-20 LDFLPNRNNRYSIRR
+20 
-35 FTVGTASILI
+35 
-45 GATLLFG
+45 
-52 ASHDAQA
+52 
-59 AEEDSSSVSVDGQD
+59 
-73 EAGVSK
+73 
-79 DDQTAK
+79 
-85 ASEEQATPAQTE
+85 
-97 DVKTSTEAEAS
+97 
-108 TDTETQA
+108 
-115 QTDKEEAASTQEDAV
+115 
-130 SEDSQ
+130 
-135 TTAQD
+135 
-140 SEQAEAT
+140 
-147 TPAKEEAA
+147 
-155 KSEATQ
+155 
-161 ATEHA
+161 
-166 SVKEAKSEDK
+166 
-176 KVDTESAATSE
+176 
-187 APQATEEEV
+187 
-196 ATKEESKAVQPATV
+196 
-210 ADKKAVS
+210 
-217 VDPSPYANIG
+217 
-227 NVHDKATAEEFY
+227 
-239 AKATGVSAK
+239 
-248 EAKRVVNNLGLDA
+248 
-261 KNITPE
+261 
-267 SFRAALLKAFSN
+267 
-279 AQNRTAVQGLSF
+279 
-291 RATPEDSEA
+291 
-300 INDMA
+300 MA
-305 NAVNASAPTADSDN
+305 NAVNASAPTADDDN

-342 AHTLSGRAYMSDFGA
+342 ANTLSGRAYMSDFGA

-396 ITDRDS
+396 ITNRDS

-433 QYYRLWIEDFQTPNG
+433 QYYRLWIEDFETPNG

-477 PLIGTNMQRTGVFM
+477 PLIGKNMQRTGVFM

-501 RPKNEWIHD
+501 RPKEEWIHD
-510 EEGPIANPTVNLKAK
+510 EEGPMSNPYTDLKAK

-563 MSSLTKEGAAAYKDQ
+563 MSSLTKEGAAAYKAQ

-607 GETDEDGYYTVRFPE
+607 GETDEDGHYTLRFPE

-670 NLVVD
+670 NLVAD
-675 PMWYHVH
+675 PMWYNVH
-682 FAVIPRTDVEIS
+682 FAIIPRTDVEIS

-746 KEGEDAGTFEIPST
+746 KEGEDAGTFEIPAD

-769 VLVVNGRDVS
+769 VLVVNDRDVS
-779 ADSLTVKVTDAHTYD
+779 ADSLTVKVTDAHTYE

-799 ITKDYGTPTTE
+799 ITKDFGTPTTE
-810 DDIKGA
+810 DD
-816 VTVPNYPTDKGTPK
+816 
-830 VTVDEG
+830 
-836 AQLPDGN
+836 
-843 TPGKTDVPV
+843 
-852 TVTYPDGSKDH
+852 
-863 VTVPVT
+863 
-869 VKEQPQAD
+869 VK
-877 HYPPEATPVE
+877 
-887 KPFGSATTKDDVTSH
+887 
-902 VTVPGFPADKG
+902 
-913 TPKVTVDEGAQLP
+913 
-926 DGNTSGTVD
+926 
-935 VPVTVTY
+935 
-942 PDGTTAHVNV
+942 
-952 PVTTGEQPQADHYP
+952 
-966 PKATPVEK
+966 
-974 PFGSATTKDDVTSHV
+974 
-989 TVPGFPADKGTPKV
+989 
-1003 TVDEGAQLPD
+1003 
-1013 GNTSGT
+1013 
-1019 VDVPVTV
+1019 
-1026 TYPDGTTAHVNV
+1026 
-1038 PVTTGEQPQAD
+1038 
-1049 HYPPKA
+1049 
-1055 TPVEKP
+1055 
-1061 FGSATTKDDV
+1061 
-1071 TSHVTV
+1071 SHVTV

-1087 TVTVDEGAQLPDG
+1087 TVKVDEGAQLPDG
-1100 NTEGT
+1100 NTAGT

-1128 KAAEDNTKTPQ
+1128 KAAEDTTKMPQ
-1139 VNEVTAGDDTVSGH
+1139 VDDVTAGDKTVSGH
-1153 DGQPGNTIEVT
+1153 DGQPGNTVVVT
-1164 LPGGSK
+1164 FPDNTTGTA
-1170 VPGTVDDKGEWT
+1170 TVDDNGKWT
-1182 VKVPDN
+1182 VNVPEGTD
-1188 VTLKPG
+1188 LKPG

-1200 EKDNHGHTSP
+1200 EKDNHEHTSAP
-1210 ATEVTVKDTENTAHQ
+1210 TEVIVNDTENTAHQ
-1225 PQVDPIHGGGTSV
+1225 PQVDPINGGGTSV
-1238 GGKGTPGNDVEV
+1238 GGTGTPGNDVEV

-1257 VPGTVDEN
+1257 VPGTVDED
-1265 GNFTVKVPDGTELK
+1265 GHFTVKVPDGTELK

-1333 TVEVTFPGGSTVTG
+1333 TVEVTLPGGTVVTG
-1347 EVDKDGNFTV
+1347 EVDENGNFTV

-1366 PGQEITVVEKDNH
+1366 PGDEITVVEKDKH

-1418 GHTVE
+1418 GNTVE
-1423 VTLPDGSTVTGEV
+1423 VTLPDGSKVTGEV

-1441 FTIKVPDGKE
+1441 FTVKLPDGKE

-1510 VTLPDGSVVTGTV
+1510 VTLPDGSKVTGTV

-1528 FTVKVPDGTTLK
+1528 FTVKVPDGITLK

-1550 DKHGHASKPTKVTV
+1550 DKHGHASTPTKVTV

-1591 PGNTVEI
+1591 PGNTVE
-1598 TLPDGSKVTGTVDK
+1598 
-1612 DGNFTVKLP
+1612 
-1621 DGTTL
+1621 
-1626 KPGDKVTVVEKDKDG
+1626 
-1641 HSSTPTEVTVGD
+1641 
-1653 YPNTAHQPQVDPIHG
+1653 
-1668 GDSTIGGK
+1668 
-1676 GTPGNTVEVTLPD
+1676 VTLPD

-1695 TVDKDGNFTIKV
+1695 TVDKDGNFTIKL

-1757 KTVTGKGTPGNTI
+1757 KTVSGKGTPGNTI

-1780 TTKVDKDGNWSIDL
+1780 TTKVDKDGNWTIDL

-1822 VTVTDKEMNGN
+1822 VTVTDKDMNGN

-1856 TGDMTEHAST
+1856 KGDMTEHAST
-1866 PAMTQGHD
+1866 PAMTQGSDMTKGHD

-1880 EAKDDAKSEAKA
+1880 EAKDGAKSEAKA

>member
-1 MNHHKLGVVNL
+1 M

-73 EAGVSK
+73 EAGASK

-97 DVKTSTEAEAS
+97 DVKASTEAEAS

-115 QTDKEEAASTQEDAV
+115 QADKEEAASTQEDAV

-135 TTAQD
+135 SKAQD
-140 SEQAEAT
+140 SEQVEEAT
-147 TPAKEEAA
+147 PAQEEAA
-155 KSEATQ
+155 QSEGAQT
-161 ATEHA
+161 TEHA

-176 KVDTESAATSE
+176 KVDTESATTSE
-187 APQATEEEV
+187 VPQATEEEV

-210 ADKKAVS
+210 ADKKAAS

-227 NVHDKATAEEFY
+227 NVNDKASAEEFY

-291 RATPEDSEA
+291 RAAPEDSEA

-305 NAVNASAPTADSDN
+305 NAVNATAPTADDDN
-319 MKVIDADAYK
+319 MKIIDADAYK

-342 AHTLSGRAYMSDFGA
+342 ANTLSGRAYMSDFGA

-433 QYYRLWIEDFQTPNG
+433 QYYRLWIEDFETPNG

-457 GGLIPGTF
+457 DGLIPGTF

-477 PLIGTNMQRTGVFM
+477 PLIGKNMQRTGVFM

-501 RPKNEWIHD
+501 RPKEEWIHD
-510 EEGPIANPTVNLKAK
+510 EEGPMTNPYTDLKAK

-537 DGDEANSG
+537 DGDEENSG

-607 GETDEDGYYTVRFPE
+607 GETDEDGHYTLRFPKD
-622 GALDVNFL
+622 ALDVNFL

-670 NLVVD
+670 NLVAD
-675 PMWYHVH
+675 PMWYNVH

-746 KEGEDAGTFEIPST
+746 KEGEDAGTFEIPAD
-760 AKDGDHYTA
+760 AKDGDHCTA
-769 VLVVNGRDVS
+769 VLVVNDRDVS
-779 ADSLTVKVTDAHTYD
+779 ADSLTVKVTDAHTYE

-810 DDIKGA
+810 DDVKNA
-816 VTVPNYPTDKGTPK
+816 VTVPDY
-830 VTVDEG
+830 
-836 AQLPDGN
+836 
-843 TPGKTDVPV
+843 
-852 TVTYPDGSKDH
+852 
-863 VTVPVT
+863 
-869 VKEQPQAD
+869 
-877 HYPPEATPVE
+877 
-887 KPFGSATTKDDVTSH
+887 
-902 VTVPGFPADKG
+902 PADKG
-913 TPKVTVDEGAQLP
+913 TPKVTIDEGA
-926 DGNTSGTVD
+926 
-935 VPVTVTY
+935 
-942 PDGTTAHVNV
+942 
-952 PVTTGEQPQADHYP
+952 E
-966 PKATPVEK
+966 
-974 PFGSATTKDDVTSHV
+974 
-989 TVPGFPADKGTPKV
+989 
-1003 TVDEGAQLPD
+1003 
-1013 GNTSGT
+1013 
-1019 VDVPVTV
+1019 
-1026 TYPDGTTAHVNV
+1026 
-1038 PVTTGEQPQAD
+1038 
-1049 HYPPKA
+1049 
-1055 TPVEKP
+1055 
-1061 FGSATTKDDV
+1061 
-1071 TSHVTV
+1071 
-1077 PGFPADKGTP
+1077 
-1087 TVTVDEGAQLPDG
+1087 LPDG

-1128 KAAEDNTKTPQ
+1128 KAAEDNTKMPQ
-1139 VNEVTAGDDTVSGH
+1139 VDNVTAGDKTVSGH
-1153 DGQPGNTIEVT
+1153 DGQPGNTVVVT
-1164 LPGGSK
+1164 FPGDKTGTA
-1170 VPGTVDDKGEWT
+1170 TVDDNGKWT
-1182 VKVPDN
+1182 VNVPSD

-1194 DKVTVV
+1194 DKVT
-1200 EKDNHGHTSP
+1200 
-1210 ATEVTVKDTENTAHQ
+1210 A
-1225 PQVDPIHGGGTSV
+1225 
-1238 GGKGTPGNDVEV
+1238 
-1250 TLPGGTK
+1250 
-1257 VPGTVDEN
+1257 
-1265 GNFTVKVPDGTELK
+1265 
-1279 PGDKVTV
+1279 

-1333 TVEVTFPGGSTVTG
+1333 TVEVTLPGGTVVTG
-1347 EVDKDGNFTV
+1347 EVDENGNFTV

-1366 PGQEITVVEKDNH
+1366 PGDEITVVEKDHH

-1393 ANEAHQPQVDP
+1393 ANEAHQPTVDP
-1404 IHGGDTSVSGKGTP
+1404 IHGGDKTVHGKGTP
-1418 GHTVE
+1418 GNTVE

-1441 FTIKVPDGKE
+1441 FTIEVPDGKE

-1540 PGQEITVVEK
+1540 PGQVITVVEK
-1550 DKHGHASKPTKVTV
+1550 DKHGHASTPTKVTV

-1577 PIHGGDTSVSGKGT
+1577 PIHGGD
-1591 PGNTVEI
+1591 
-1598 TLPDGSKVTGTVDK
+1598 
-1612 DGNFTVKLP
+1612 
-1621 DGTTL
+1621 
-1626 KPGDKVTVVEKDKDG
+1626 
-1641 HSSTPTEVTVGD
+1641 SS
-1653 YPNTAHQPQVDPIHG
+1653 
-1668 GDSTIGGK
+1668 IGGK

-1695 TVDKDGNFTIKV
+1695 TIDKDGNFTIDL
-1707 PDGTTLKPGDTVTVV
+1707 PDGKELKPGDKVTVV
-1722 EKDKY
+1722 EKDKD
-1727 GHASTPTKVTVQDHA
+1727 GHTSPATEVTVGDYP
-1742 NTAHQPTVNPVHTGD
+1742 NTAHQPTVDPIHSGD

-1856 TGDMTEHAST
+1856 KGDMTEHAST
-1866 PAMTQGHD
+1866 PAMTQGSDMAQGHD

>member
-1 MNHHKLGVVNL
+1 MRLIYVNL
-12 KSKKSKSK
+12 
-20 LDFLPNRNNRYSIRR
+20 
-35 FTVGTASILI
+35 
-45 GATLLFG
+45 
-52 ASHDAQA
+52 
-59 AEEDSSSVSVDGQD
+59 
-73 EAGVSK
+73 
-79 DDQTAK
+79 
-85 ASEEQATPAQTE
+85 
-97 DVKTSTEAEAS
+97 
-108 TDTETQA
+108 
-115 QTDKEEAASTQEDAV
+115 
-130 SEDSQ
+130 
-135 TTAQD
+135 
-140 SEQAEAT
+140 
-147 TPAKEEAA
+147 
-155 KSEATQ
+155 
-161 ATEHA
+161 
-166 SVKEAKSEDK
+166 
-176 KVDTESAATSE
+176 
-187 APQATEEEV
+187 
-196 ATKEESKAVQPATV
+196 
-210 ADKKAVS
+210 
-217 VDPSPYANIG
+217 
-227 NVHDKATAEEFY
+227 
-239 AKATGVSAK
+239 
-248 EAKRVVNNLGLDA
+248 
-261 KNITPE
+261 
-267 SFRAALLKAFSN
+267 
-279 AQNRTAVQGLSF
+279 
-291 RATPEDSEA
+291 
-300 INDMA
+300 
-305 NAVNASAPTADSDN
+305 
-319 MKVIDADAYK
+319 
-329 NGYVKND
+329 
-336 VDTTNA
+336 
-342 AHTLSGRAYMSDFGA
+342 
-357 PGTTSTRLTTVPEGT
+357 
-372 AVYMQWIDK
+372 
-381 DGWVS
+381 
-386 PAFRAYTTNQ
+386 
-396 ITDRDS
+396 
-402 SAAGPG
+402 
-408 FYAFDL
+408 
-414 RKPQIDA
+414 

-433 QYYRLWIEDFQTPNG
+433 QYYRLWIEDFETPNG

-457 GGLIPGTF
+457 DGLIPGTF

-477 PLIGTNMQRTGVFM
+477 PLIGKNMQRTGVFM

-501 RPKNEWIHD
+501 RPKEEWIHD
-510 EEGPIANPTVNLKAK
+510 EEGPMTNPYTDLKAK

-607 GETDEDGYYTVRFPE
+607 GETDEDGHYTLRFPKD
-622 GALDVNFL
+622 ALDVNFL

-670 NLVVD
+670 NLVAD
-675 PMWYHVH
+675 PMWYNVH

-746 KEGEDAGTFEIPST
+746 KEGEDAGTFEIPAD

-769 VLVVNGRDVS
+769 VLVVNDRDVS
-779 ADSLTVKVTDAHTYD
+779 ADSLTVKVTDAHTYE

-810 DDIKGA
+810 DDVKNA
-816 VTVPNYPTDKGTPK
+816 VTVPDY
-830 VTVDEG
+830 
-836 AQLPDGN
+836 
-843 TPGKTDVPV
+843 
-852 TVTYPDGSKDH
+852 
-863 VTVPVT
+863 
-869 VKEQPQAD
+869 
-877 HYPPEATPVE
+877 
-887 KPFGSATTKDDVTSH
+887 
-902 VTVPGFPADKG
+902 PADKG
-913 TPKVTVDEGAQLP
+913 TPKVTIDEGA
-926 DGNTSGTVD
+926 
-935 VPVTVTY
+935 
-942 PDGTTAHVNV
+942 
-952 PVTTGEQPQADHYP
+952 E
-966 PKATPVEK
+966 
-974 PFGSATTKDDVTSHV
+974 
-989 TVPGFPADKGTPKV
+989 
-1003 TVDEGAQLPD
+1003 
-1013 GNTSGT
+1013 
-1019 VDVPVTV
+1019 
-1026 TYPDGTTAHVNV
+1026 
-1038 PVTTGEQPQAD
+1038 
-1049 HYPPKA
+1049 
-1055 TPVEKP
+1055 
-1061 FGSATTKDDV
+1061 
-1071 TSHVTV
+1071 
-1077 PGFPADKGTP
+1077 
-1087 TVTVDEGAQLPDG
+1087 LPDG

-1128 KAAEDNTKTPQ
+1128 KAAEDNTKMPQ
-1139 VNEVTAGDDTVSGH
+1139 VDNVTAGDKTVSGH
-1153 DGQPGNTIEVT
+1153 DGQPGNTVVVT
-1164 LPGGSK
+1164 FPGDKTGTA
-1170 VPGTVDDKGEWT
+1170 TVDDNGKWT
-1182 VKVPDN
+1182 VNVPSD

-1194 DKVTVV
+1194 DKVTAV
-1200 EKDNHGHTSP
+1200 EKDNHDHTSP
-1210 ATEVTVKDTENTAHQ
+1210 VTEVTVNDTENTAHQ
-1225 PQVDPIHGGGTSV
+1225 PQVDPINGGGTSV

-1333 TVEVTFPGGSTVTG
+1333 TVEVTLPGGTVVTG
-1347 EVDKDGNFTV
+1347 EVDENGNFTV

-1366 PGQEITVVEKDNH
+1366 PGDEITVVEKDHH

-1393 ANEAHQPQVDP
+1393 ANEAHQPTVDP
-1404 IHGGDTSVSGKGTP
+1404 IHGGDKTVHGKGTP
-1418 GHTVE
+1418 GNTVE

-1441 FTIKVPDGKE
+1441 FTIEVPDGKE

-1540 PGQEITVVEK
+1540 PGQVITVVEK
-1550 DKHGHASKPTKVTV
+1550 DKHGHASTPTKVTV

-1577 PIHGGDTSVSGKGT
+1577 PIHGGD
-1591 PGNTVEI
+1591 
-1598 TLPDGSKVTGTVDK
+1598 
-1612 DGNFTVKLP
+1612 
-1621 DGTTL
+1621 
-1626 KPGDKVTVVEKDKDG
+1626 
-1641 HSSTPTEVTVGD
+1641 SS
-1653 YPNTAHQPQVDPIHG
+1653 
-1668 GDSTIGGK
+1668 IGGK

-1695 TVDKDGNFTIKV
+1695 TIDKDGNFTIDL
-1707 PDGTTLKPGDTVTVV
+1707 PDCKELKPGDKVTVV
-1722 EKDKY
+1722 EKDKD
-1727 GHASTPTKVTVQDHA
+1727 GHTSPATEVTVGDYP
-1742 NTAHQPTVNPVHTGD
+1742 NTAHQPTVDPIHSGD

-1856 TGDMTEHAST
+1856 KGDMTEHAST
-1866 PAMTQGHD
+1866 PAMTQGSDMAQGHD